1 PLNRITEDLAEQS
14 SVKEVVLAHYVTL
27 VEVFK
32 HYASIGSA
40 LATGEIDIM
49 EARATCLLHD
59 VRAWFSSVMVH
70 LFPCYEAP
78 VGCLVGRQTAGAM
91 GMIEFLFCILRL
103 ACARHINSSGGGSA
117 GNVGGGGGGGGVS
130 GESGNNSSKIKW
142 ASRRVHSV
150 DLFMKSVMLP
160 LAHRK
165 VIGLQIKTALDSDD
179 TLALYHDQ
187 DSRLKSVFDSY
198 CKASDRPGAPAAL
211 GVLLNIAEFRMIL
224 RDSGLLGGNNKE
236 DDELTAKEARQAFAG
251 AQNDLCGGDSYEAP
265 PPGAGPQIEQMTYPE
280 FLEGI
285 ARVAML
291 KWEDASSSPKAKIE
305 RAINAVTSLLD
316 DGAAKPTTNS

>member
-1 PLNRITEDLAEQS
+1 FSAFLHDLRGFS
-14 SVKEVVLAHYVTL
+14 SSKSRDL
-27 VEVFK
+27 VEKAFGE
-32 HYASIGSA
+32 AIGA
-40 LATGEIDIM
+40 CRGEK
-49 EARATCLLHD
+49 
-59 VRAWFSSVMVH
+59 
-70 LFPCYEAP
+70 
-78 VGCLVGRQTAGAM
+78 GRQTAGAM

-103 ACARHINSSGGGSA
+103 ACARHINSSGGSSA
-117 GNVGGGGGGGGVS
+117 GNVGSGGGGGGVS

-142 ASRRVHSV
+142 AGRRVHCTV

-198 CKASDRPGAPAAL
+198 CKASDRAGAPAAL

-224 RDSGLLGGNNKE
+224 RDCGLLGGNNKE

-251 AQNDLCGGDSYEAP
+251 AQNDLCGGESYEAPP

-316 DGAAKPTTNS
+316 DGAAKPITAS